1 MPDID
6 ISALALPLFLP
17 ADRTER
23 YGTAFAAGADA
34 VILDLED
41 GVAPD
46 RKDQARSALAGQRAA
61 IAAAACP
68 VLVRINASGSA
79 AQPADI
85 AAIASLPLA
94 AIMLPKAES
103 AANVA
108 ALAKTTGRAVLA
120 LIESAKGVA
129 AAREIAGTGARLV
142 FGSIDYAADIGCAHT
157 RQALLM
163 ARSELVLASRIAGIG
178 PPLDGVT
185 TSTKDTELVRDD
197 AAHAA
202 EIGFAGKL
210 LIHPA
215 QLEPAR
221 EGFRPPADE
230 VAWARRALEAGRG
243 QGATTVDGAM
253 VDAPVLMRAE
263 RILAR
268 HRKFGKP
275 A

>member
-1 MPDID
+1 MPDFD

-17 ADRTER
+17 ADRIER
-23 YGTAFAAGADA
+23 YGKAFGAGADA

-46 RKDQARSALAGQRAA
+46 RKDLARAALAGQRAT
-61 IAAAACP
+61 IAAAPCP
-68 VLVRINASGSA
+68 VVVRINASGSA
-79 AQPADI
+79 DQPADI

-108 ALAKTTGRAVLA
+108 AIAKASGRAVLA

-129 AAREIAGTGARLV
+129 AAREIASTGARLA
-142 FGSIDYAADIGCAHT
+142 FGSIDYAADIGCAQT

-163 ARSELVLASRIAGIG
+163 ARSELVLASRLAGIA

-185 TSTKDTELVRDD
+185 TSTKDAALVRHD

-202 EIGFAGKL
+202 EMGFAGKL

-221 EGFRPPADE
+221 DGFRPPADE
-230 VAWARRALEAGRG
+230 VAWAVRVLEAGRG
-243 QGATTVDGAM
+243 QGATTVSGDM
-253 VDAPVLMRAE
+253 VDAPVLLRAE

-268 HRKFGKP
+268 HRTFGKH

>member
-1 MPDID
+1 MLEPD
-6 ISALALPLFLP
+6 ISAIALPLFLP
-17 ADRTER
+17 ADRIER
-23 YGTAFAAGADA
+23 YGKAFEAGADA

-46 RKDQARSALAGQRAA
+46 RKDQARAALVGQRAA
-61 IAAAACP
+61 IATAACP
-68 VLVRINASGSA
+68 VMVRINAGGSA
-79 AQPADI
+79 AQPGDI

-94 AIMLPKAES
+94 AILLPKAET
-103 AANVA
+103 AADVA
-108 ALAKTTGRAVLA
+108 ALAKATGRAVLA
-120 LIESAKGVA
+120 LIESAKGIT
-129 AAREIAGTGARLV
+129 AAREIARTGARLV

-157 RQALLM
+157 RQALLT
-163 ARSELVLASRIAGIG
+163 ARSELVLACRLAGIA

-185 TSTKDTELVRDD
+185 TSTKDTALVRDD

-202 EIGFAGKL
+202 ELGFAGKL

-221 EGFRPPADE
+221 AGFRPPTDE
-230 VAWARRALEAGRG
+230 IAWARRVLEAGRG
-243 QGATTVDGAM
+243 QGATSVDGAM
-253 VDAPVLMRAE
+253 VDAPVLVRAE

-268 HRKFGKP
+268 HGKFGNP

>member
-1 MPDID
+1 MPDTN
-6 ISALALPLFLP
+6 ISALALLLFLP

-23 YGTAFAAGADA
+23 YSKAFGAGADA

-46 RKDQARSALAGQRAA
+46 RKDQARAALVGQRAA
-61 IAAAACP
+61 IAAAGCP

-79 AQPADI
+79 DQPADI
-85 AAIASLPLA
+85 AAIANLPLA
-94 AIMLPKAES
+94 AVMLSKAES
-103 AANVA
+103 ATGVA
-108 ALAKTTGRAVLA
+108 ALAKATGRAVLA

-129 AAREIAGTGARLV
+129 AAREIAGTGARLA
-142 FGSIDYAADIGCAHT
+142 FGSIDYAADLGCAHT

-163 ARSELVLASRIAGIG
+163 ARAELVSASRLAGIA

-185 TSTKDTELVRDD
+185 TSIKDAALVRSD
-197 AAHAA
+197 AGHAA
-202 EIGFAGKL
+202 EMGFAGKL

-215 QLEPAR
+215 QVEPAR
-221 EGFRPPADE
+221 EGFCPPADE
-230 VAWARRALEAGRG
+230 IAWAKRVLETGRG
-243 QGATTVDGAM
+243 QGATAEGGAM

-263 RILAR
+263 RILAQYT
-268 HRKFGKP
+268 KFGIR